1 LDSLTTK
8 EKTEVHNPAVKIM
21 EKDIDQVIK
30 ERLQIL
36 PPDIKKA
43 INELDWGKTVLPIGK
58 KNGLSIEQ
66 MGDLQQQTVF
76 VLIGLLHP
84 NEYFDAIK
92 NTLGIDAVKTTTL
105 VADMNEA
112 VFKTIK
118 QKLIDFYDEETRAT
132 TAGEPQ
138 TDPLKSAGLEIIPDS
153 SPIEEE
159 TESQIQGGD
168 YEKSMLQKSGVN
180 IEDATPVVDAVV
192 KEERGDLLN
201 TLENPPKTALTG
213 FSKFVETQR
222 TQPITA
228 PVQKTSYTEP
238 KTTPPQPQKDPYREP
253 IN

>member
-1 LDSLTTK
+1 
-8 EKTEVHNPAVKIM
+8 M

-58 KNGLSIEQ
+58 KNGLSVEQ

-76 VLIGLLHP
+76 VLVGLLHP

-92 NTLGIDAVKTTTL
+92 NALGIDAVKATAL

-118 QKLIDFYDEETRAT
+118 QKLVDFYEEETRAT
-132 TAGEPQ
+132 ASEPQ
-138 TDPLKSAGLEIIPDS
+138 TEAQQADPLKSAGLEIIPDS
-153 SPIEEE
+153 SPVEDSKEN
-159 TESQIQGGD
+159 QIQGGD
-168 YEKSMLQKSGVN
+168 YEKNMLQKSGVN
-180 IEDATPVVDAVV
+180 IEETAIPVEAVV
-192 KEERGDLLN
+192 SEGRNDLLD
-201 TLENPPKTALTG
+201 TLEHPPKTALTG

-222 TQPITA
+222 TQPVVA
-228 PVQKTSYTEP
+228 PAQKTSYKEPEAP
-238 KTTPPQPQKDPYREP
+238 KTAPPTAKGDPYREP